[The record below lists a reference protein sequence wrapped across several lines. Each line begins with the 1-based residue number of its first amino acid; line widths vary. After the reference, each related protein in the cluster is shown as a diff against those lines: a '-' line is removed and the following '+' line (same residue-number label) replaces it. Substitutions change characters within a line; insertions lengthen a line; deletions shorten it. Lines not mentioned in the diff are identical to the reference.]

1 MYSLLLSHL
10 LPVQIWSRKWQ
21 PIPVFLPGKFHGQ
34 KSLAGYSPWG
44 CKESDAIEHARSAHL
59 YRLQVFLPE
68 MPFLGFLGSSAGRES
83 PCNTGDPGSIPG
95 SGSSPEEGIGYSLQY
110 SWASLMAQKVKNP
123 PAMQETWVWSL
134 GWEGP
139 LEGGHGNP
147 LQNWGF
153 PSGSDSK
160 EPVCHAGDLGSIIES
175 GRFPWRREWQ
185 HTPEFL
191 PGEFHG

>member
-123 PAMQETWVWSL
+123 PAMEDNRVWSL
-134 GWEGP
+134 AWEDP
-139 LEGGHGNP
+139 LEKGMATH
-147 LQNWGF
+147 
-153 PSGSDSK
+153 
-160 EPVCHAGDLGSIIES
+160 SIILA
-175 GRFPWRREWQ
+175 RRIPW
-185 HTPEFL
+185 PEETGGLQSMGSQRVRHNWATNLFTL
-191 PGEFHG
+191 S